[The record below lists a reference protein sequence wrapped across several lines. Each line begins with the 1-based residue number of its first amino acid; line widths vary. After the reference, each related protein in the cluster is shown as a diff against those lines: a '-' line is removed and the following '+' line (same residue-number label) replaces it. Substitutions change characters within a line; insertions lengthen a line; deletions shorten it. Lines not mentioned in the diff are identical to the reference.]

1 MRSQTTQQRQSPRFP
16 QLRLAKI
23 QPSGGGPTRFCL
35 VTNMSDGGV
44 RLHVLGAGIPNEFLL
59 TLSGERPPM
68 LAGTKRSGGSG
79 LTWAPS
85 AWRLLRMMSGPIK
98 IVQSNF

>member
-59 TLSGERPPM
+59 TLSGERPTD
-68 LAGTKRSGGSG
+68 AGRYK
-79 LTWAPS
+79 AV
-85 AWRLLRMMSGPIK
+85 WRLGTDVGAKRLAPAPDDEWSY
-98 IVQSNF
+98 